1 MANPR
6 VFISFDFDN
15 NSGERIY
22 FSGQAKNSRT
32 PFNIEDWSS
41 KSVLPEKVW
50 EQQLKIKINKCHI
63 LVVLVGLKTSSATG
77 VVKEISFAKEQNVPV
92 FGVYVGGANSTTALP
107 SGLQRNRTISW
118 NWEGIAKA
126 IDQLMAEGK
135 NA

>member
-63 LVVLVGLKTSSATG
+63 LVVLVGSKTSSATG
-77 VVKEISFAKEQNVPV
+77 VVKEISFAKEQNLPV

>member
-15 NSGERIY
+15 SSGERIY

>member
-15 NSGERIY
+15 NSGERMY
-22 FSGQAKNSRT
+22 FSGQAKNSKT

-77 VVKEISFAKEQNVPV
+77 VVKEISFAKEQNVPI

-126 IDQLMAEGK
+126 IDQLMTEGK